1 MNQWETMKGLL
12 HSAKRMDGDK
22 CLNIESNPIEH
33 PRCPDI
39 APPSLSAH
47 NVCEQKFPIIQNF
60 DTLPPSV

>member
-1 MNQWETMKGLL
+1 MNQWKTMTGLL
-12 HSAKRMDGDK
+12 HSAKRMDEDK

-47 NVCEQKFPIIQNF
+47 KR
-60 DTLPPSV
+60 L